1 MAARGA
7 KAAPI
12 RTCVA
17 CRQRRPQAELLRLAQ
32 GPEGWRADPRRRL
45 PGRGVYVCRREACF
59 TALAQGKAALRG
71 FRGTPPRQALARL
84 AAAVEFR
91 SLLGPDDQDLNRI

>member
-1 MAARGA
+1 MTAREA

-32 GPEGWRADPRRRL
+32 GPEGWQADPRRRL
-45 PGRGVYVCRREACF
+45 PGRGVYVCPREACF
-59 TALAQGKAALRG
+59 AALAQGKAALRG
-71 FRGTPPRQALARL
+71 FREKPPRQALARM
-84 AAAVEFR
+84 AAGPEFQA
-91 SLLGPDDQDLNRI
+91 LLGPGDKDLNRI

>member
-32 GPEGWRADPRRRL
+32 GPQGWQADPRRRL
-45 PGRGVYVCRREACF
+45 PGRGVYVCPRQACLD
-59 TALAQGKAALRG
+59 TLAQGQATLRG
-71 FRGTPPRQALARL
+71 FRETPPRQALARL
-84 AAAVEFR
+84 AAEPGLRA
-91 SLLGPDDQDLNRI
+91 LLSPGDNDLNRV

>member
-1 MAARGA
+1 MVARMA

-45 PGRGVYVCRREACF
+45 PGRGVYVCPRRECLA
-59 TALAQGKAALRG
+59 ALAQGKASLRG
-71 FRGTPPRQALARL
+71 FRGTPPRQDLARL
-84 AAAVEFR
+84 AAEPGLWA
-91 SLLGPDDQDLNRI
+91 LLGQGGEDLNRI